1 MPEMG
6 GVEATNAIREKER
19 ATGGHIPIIALTAH
33 AMKGDREKYLRAGMD
48 GYVSKPIR
56 RQELFD
62 AIEQL
67 TSRTVLK

>member
-1 MPEMG
+1 M
-6 GVEATNAIREKER
+6 
-19 ATGGHIPIIALTAH
+19 TAH
-33 AMKGDREKYLRAGMD
+33 AMKGDREKYLQAGMD

-67 TSRTVLK
+67 TSETALT